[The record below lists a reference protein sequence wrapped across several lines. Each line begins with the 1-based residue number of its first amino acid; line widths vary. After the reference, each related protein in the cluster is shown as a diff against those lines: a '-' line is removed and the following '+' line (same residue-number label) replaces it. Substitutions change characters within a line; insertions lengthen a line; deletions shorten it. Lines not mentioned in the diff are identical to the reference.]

1 QLHRLPLPAA
11 LPPSPPPWSR
21 VEIPNTPAGKA
32 LTALLELDAWS
43 SGVELVDIVS
53 SEPLRIEYIVENGVD
68 ETRRLGRL
76 EVADGPGL
84 RSEEHTSELQ
94 SLTH

>member
-1 QLHRLPLPAA
+1 MPGVA
-11 LPPSPPPWSR
+11 PPSWSR
-21 VEIPNTPAGKA
+21 VAIPSTPAGKA

-84 RSEEHTSELQ
+84 RVTS
-94 SLTH
+94 SAIRDLTAEVP

>member
-1 QLHRLPLPAA
+1 
-11 LPPSPPPWSR
+11 
-21 VEIPNTPAGKA
+21 
-32 LTALLELDAWS
+32 
-43 SGVELVDIVS
+43 VS

-84 RSEEHTSELQ
+84 RVTS
-94 SLTH
+94 SAIRDLTAEVP